1 MIQITEQEF
10 SKLTEYIHTE
20 YGIELKKEKQLLLM
34 GRLHKLL
41 VELGFKTFTDY
52 YNYLT
57 SDKTGEASS
66 VLIDK
71 VSTNH
76 TFFMREPDHFEFLKN
91 TVLPNLKQKKE
102 QANNRDIRLWCAAS
116 STGEEPY
123 TLAMILTEF
132 FGSDS
137 EHWDKKLLATDI
149 SNKVLEIAK
158 KGVYEKERIQ
168 PLPPMWKLRY
178 FQNYDDSHVKVTD
191 DIKKEVIYRRFNLM
205 TPTFV
210 FKKKFDIIF
219 CRNVMIYFNQHTKDQ
234 LVEKMYHCT
243 EPGGYLF
250 IGHAESLNLKNTNYK
265 FIMPAVYQKP
275 FSS

>member
-1 MIQITEQEF
+1 MIQITEKEF
-10 SKLTEYIHTE
+10 AKLTEYIHSE
-20 YGIELKKEKQLLLM
+20 FGIELKKEKQLLLM

-41 VELGFKTFTDY
+41 VELGFDSFTDY
-52 YNYLT
+52 YQYLI

-76 TFFMREPDHFEFLKN
+76 TFFMREPEHFEFFKN
-91 TVLPNLKQKKE
+91 TVLPYLKKKKE
-102 QANNRDIRLWCAAS
+102 AENNRDIRLWCAAS

-123 TLAMILTEF
+123 TLAMIMAEF

-137 EHWDKKLLATDI
+137 HHWDKKLLATDI
-149 SNKVLEIAK
+149 SNQVLDTAK
-158 KGVYEKERIQ
+158 KGIYDKDRIQ
-168 PLPPMWKLRY
+168 ALPPNWKLRY
-178 FQNYDDSHVKVTD
+178 FQNYDSSQVMVSDE
-191 DIKKEVIYRRFNLM
+191 IKKEVIYRRFNLM

-210 FKKKFDIIF
+210 FKKKFDVIF
-219 CRNVMIYFNQHTKDQ
+219 CRNVMIYFDQNTKDR
-234 LVEKMYHCT
+234 LVDKMYNHM

-250 IGHAESLNLKNTNYK
+250 IGHAESLNLKQTNYK

-275 FSS
+275 F

>member
-1 MIQITEQEF
+1 MIQISEKEF
-10 SKLTEYIHTE
+10 AMLTEYIHSE

-41 VELGFKTFTDY
+41 VELGFDSFTDY
-52 YNYLT
+52 YDYLI

-76 TFFMREPDHFEFLKN
+76 TFFMREPEHFEYFKN
-91 TVLPNLKQKKE
+91 TVLPYLKKKKGEQK
-102 QANNRDIRLWCAAS
+102 NHDIRLWCAAS

-123 TLAMILTEF
+123 TLAMIMADF
-132 FGSDS
+132 FGS
-137 EHWDKKLLATDI
+137 EAHLWDKKLLATDI
-149 SNKVLEIAK
+149 SNKVLAVAK
-158 KGVYEKERIQ
+158 KGIYEKDRLQ
-168 PLPPMWKLRY
+168 VLPPNWKLRY
-178 FQNYDDSHVKVTD
+178 FQNHDSNQMMVVD
-191 DIKKEVIYRRFNLM
+191 EIKKEVIFRRFNLM

-210 FKKKFDIIF
+210 FKKKFDVVF
-219 CRNVMIYFNQHTKDQ
+219 CRNVMIYFDQATKDR
-234 LVEKMYHCT
+234 LVEKIYNYT

-250 IGHAESLNLKNTNYK
+250 IGHAESLNLKQTNYK

-275 FSS
+275 F

>member
-1 MIQITEQEF
+1 MIQITEKEF
-10 SKLTEYIHTE
+10 AMLTEYIHSE

-41 VELGFKTFTDY
+41 IELGFDSFTDY
-52 YNYLT
+52 YHYLI

-76 TFFMREPDHFEFLKN
+76 TFFMREPEHFDYFKN
-91 TVLPNLKQKKE
+91 TVLPYLKKKKE
-102 QANNRDIRLWCAAS
+102 QENNRDIRLWCAAS

-123 TLAMILTEF
+123 TLAMIMADF
-132 FGSDS
+132 FGTDAH
-137 EHWDKKLLATDI
+137 HWDKKLLATDI
-149 SNKVLEIAK
+149 SNQVLDTAK
-158 KGVYEKERIQ
+158 RGIYDKDRLQV
-168 PLPPMWKLRY
+168 LPPNWKLRY
-178 FQNYDDSHVKVTD
+178 FKNYDASKMMVVDE
-191 DIKKEVIYRRFNLM
+191 IKKEVIFRRFNLM

-210 FKKKFDIIF
+210 FKKNFDVVF
-219 CRNVMIYFNQHTKDQ
+219 CRNVMIYFDQATKDR
-234 LVEKMYHCT
+234 LVEKIYNYT

-250 IGHAESLNLKNTNYK
+250 IGHAESLNLKQTNYK

-275 FSS
+275 F

>member
-1 MIQITEQEF
+1 MIQISEKEF
-10 SKLTEYIHTE
+10 AMLTEYIHSE

-41 VELGFKTFTDY
+41 VELGFDSFTDY
-52 YNYLT
+52 YDYLI

-76 TFFMREPDHFEFLKN
+76 TFFMREPEHFEYFKN
-91 TVLPNLKQKKE
+91 TVLPYLKKKKGEQK
-102 QANNRDIRLWCAAS
+102 NHDIRLWCAAS

-123 TLAMILTEF
+123 TLAMIMADF
-132 FGSDS
+132 FGS
-137 EHWDKKLLATDI
+137 EAHLWDKKLLATDI
-149 SNKVLEIAK
+149 SNKVLDVAK
-158 KGVYEKERIQ
+158 KGIYEKDRLQ
-168 PLPPMWKLRY
+168 VLPPNWKLRY
-178 FQNYDDSHVKVTD
+178 FQNHDSNQMMVVD
-191 DIKKEVIYRRFNLM
+191 EIKKEVIFRRFNLM

-210 FKKKFDIIF
+210 FKKKFDVVF
-219 CRNVMIYFNQHTKDQ
+219 CRNVMIYFDQATKDR
-234 LVEKMYHCT
+234 LVEKIYNYT

-250 IGHAESLNLKNTNYK
+250 IGHAESLNLKKTNYK

-275 FSS
+275 F

>member
-1 MIQITEQEF
+1 MIQISEKEF
-10 SKLTEYIHTE
+10 AMLTEYIHSE

-41 VELGFKTFTDY
+41 VELGFDSFTDY
-52 YNYLT
+52 YDYLI

-76 TFFMREPDHFEFLKN
+76 TFFMREPEHFEYFKN
-91 TVLPNLKQKKE
+91 TVLPYLKKKKGEQK
-102 QANNRDIRLWCAAS
+102 NHDIRLWCAAS

-123 TLAMILTEF
+123 TLAMIMADF
-132 FGSDS
+132 FGP
-137 EHWDKKLLATDI
+137 EAHLWDKKLLATDI
-149 SNKVLEIAK
+149 SNKVLAVAK
-158 KGVYEKERIQ
+158 KGIYEKDRLQ
-168 PLPPMWKLRY
+168 VLPPNWKLRY
-178 FQNYDDSHVKVTD
+178 FQNHDSNQMMVVD
-191 DIKKEVIYRRFNLM
+191 EIKKEVIFRRFNLM

-210 FKKKFDIIF
+210 FKKKFDVVF
-219 CRNVMIYFNQHTKDQ
+219 CRNVMIYFDQATKDR
-234 LVEKMYHCT
+234 LVEKIYNYT

-250 IGHAESLNLKNTNYK
+250 IGHAESLNLKQTNYK

-275 FSS
+275 F

>member
-1 MIQITEQEF
+1 MIQISEKEF
-10 SKLTEYIHTE
+10 AMLTEYIHSE

-41 VELGFKTFTDY
+41 VELGFDSFTDY
-52 YNYLT
+52 YDYLI

-76 TFFMREPDHFEFLKN
+76 TFFMREPEHFDYFKN
-91 TVLPNLKQKKE
+91 TVLPYLKKKKGEQK
-102 QANNRDIRLWCAAS
+102 NHDIRLWCAAS

-123 TLAMILTEF
+123 TLAMIMADF
-132 FGSDS
+132 FGS
-137 EHWDKKLLATDI
+137 EAHLWDKKLLATDI
-149 SNKVLEIAK
+149 SNKVLDVAK
-158 KGVYEKERIQ
+158 KGIYEKDRLQ
-168 PLPPMWKLRY
+168 VLPPNWKLRY
-178 FQNYDDSHVKVTD
+178 FQNHDSNQMMVVD
-191 DIKKEVIYRRFNLM
+191 EIKKEVIFRRFNLM

-210 FKKKFDIIF
+210 FKKKFDVVF
-219 CRNVMIYFNQHTKDQ
+219 CRNVMIYFDQATKDR
-234 LVEKMYHCT
+234 LVEKIYNYT

-250 IGHAESLNLKNTNYK
+250 IGHAESLNLKKTNYK

-275 FSS
+275 F

>member
-76 TFFMREPDHFEFLKN
+76 TFFMREPDHFEYLKN
-91 TVLPNLKQKKE
+91 TILPKLKQKKE
-102 QANNRDIRLWCAAS
+102 QINNRDIRLWCAAS

-132 FGSDS
+132 FETEGQY
-137 EHWDKKLLATDI
+137 WDKKLLATDI

-158 KGVYEKERIQ
+158 RGVYEKDRIQ
-168 PLPPMWKLRY
+168 PLPSMWKLRY
-178 FQNYDDSHVKVTD
+178 FQNYDNNHVKVID

-205 TPTFV
+205 TPTFI

-219 CRNVMIYFNQHTKDQ
+219 CRNVMIYFNQLTKDQ
-234 LVEKMYHCT
+234 LVEKMYQCT
-243 EPGGYLF
+243 APGGYLF
-250 IGHAESLNLKNTNYK
+250 IGHAESLNLKKTNYK

-275 FSS
+275 LSS